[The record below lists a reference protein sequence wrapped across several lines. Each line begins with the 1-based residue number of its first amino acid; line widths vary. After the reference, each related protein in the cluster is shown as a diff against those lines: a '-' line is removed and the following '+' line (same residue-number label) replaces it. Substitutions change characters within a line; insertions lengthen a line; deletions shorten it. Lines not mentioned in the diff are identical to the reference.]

1 MPRLRPDAS
10 GSLSVFDAVTIMV
23 GLVIGVG
30 VFRTP
35 PLVAANVESEFA
47 LVAVWVTGGVVTL
60 LGALCYAE
68 LAAAHPNTGGEY
80 HFLSRAYGGPVA
92 LMFGWA
98 RGTVIQTGA
107 IATVAFVLGD
117 YAAQLFPVGPYSAAL
132 WAALSIIALTAVNV
146 VGTLPGKR
154 LQVVMTLLEVGS
166 LVAIIVLGLFFGPD
180 APAAPPGSPA
190 SMSAAPGL
198 AMIFVL
204 LTYGGWNEAAYLAG
218 ELKNPSRNI
227 VRVLLIGTVILTVL
241 YVLANIALLSVLSL
255 DGLRGSQ
262 AVAADMMN
270 RVAGP
275 SGGVIVSLAIVI
287 AALSTLNATIFTGA
301 RVFHAM
307 GRDLTLLPSVG
318 EWNER
323 GKTPANGL
331 IAQAAVALAL
341 VALGT
346 AARDGFKTMVDYT
359 APVFWFFLLLTAL
372 SLFVLRWREPDRVL
386 PFRVPLYP
394 VTPILFCISCAYML
408 QASLAYTGVGALI
421 GILVLAAGTPLLLF
435 RRERSDLIPGPDE
448 LAARTSNK

>member
-47 LVAVWVTGGVVTL
+47 LVAVWVIGGVVTL

-80 HFLSRAYGGPVA
+80 HFLSRAYGRPVA

-166 LVAIIVLGLFFGPD
+166 LVAIIVLGLFFRPD
-180 APAAPPGSPA
+180 APAAPPSSPA

-435 RRERSDLIPGPDE
+435 RRERSDLIPGPNE